1 MNIVHKY
8 DLTDLCLKQDF
19 LGSQADFY
27 TCNFNNRRYIYKE
40 LCDIHNNALN
50 LYQELEQISESFLL
64 IPKLFVMKNRII
76 GHLTEELLNYS
87 LLFNLQL
94 QSTEE
99 KIKMLKLIKEKIIEM
114 HKLGIIHCDL
124 HTANI
129 MYKESDIKIIDFE
142 DASYRNIIPDH
153 FSKHSKNYL
162 EHNTL
167 SPSVDIYN
175 FNIDTVSILYNVS
188 WSDIFEYSFT
198 FENKLTPKQK
208 EIWVKTKEKK
218 ELTSNDYLI
227 DYY

>member
-1 MNIVHKY
+1 
-8 DLTDLCLKQDF
+8 
-19 LGSQADFY
+19 
-27 TCNFNNRRYIYKE
+27 
-40 LCDIHNNALN
+40 
-50 LYQELEQISESFLL
+50 
-64 IPKLFVMKNRII
+64 
-76 GHLTEELLNYS
+76 
-87 LLFNLQL
+87 
-94 QSTEE
+94 
-99 KIKMLKLIKEKIIEM
+99 M